1 MKNLGSHTDHHQSLH
16 KSEIFTQATRT
27 ERSMIN
33 LEVQST
39 LHQNAG

>member
-1 MKNLGSHTDHHQSLH
+1 MYKEEMKNLGSHTDHCPNLN

-33 LEVQST
+33 LEV
-39 LHQNAG
+39 